1 MLREMNEVLFN
12 GGRGNEEFAN
22 LPRKINVCV
31 SPSRDDFPH
40 TQVRIRGGPGREG
53 GRPAIVGAGALV

>member
-1 MLREMNEVLFN
+1 MNDALFN
-12 GGRGNEEFAN
+12 KGRGNEEFAN

-40 TQVRIRGGPGREG
+40 TQVR
-53 GRPAIVGAGALV
+53 AGAGDGVAG